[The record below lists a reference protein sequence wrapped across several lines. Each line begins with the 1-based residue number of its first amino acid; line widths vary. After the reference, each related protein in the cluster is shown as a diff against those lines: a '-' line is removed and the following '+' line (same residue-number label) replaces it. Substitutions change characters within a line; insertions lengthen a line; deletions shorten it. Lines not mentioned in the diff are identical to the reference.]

1 VVVLDDLSTGHRES
15 VPAGAE
21 LAHFDLGD
29 TERLKELLNRR
40 RFDAL
45 FHFAARAVVGDSM
58 RDPADY
64 FLNNVTKPL
73 AMLDCLRNAGVKKC
87 IFSSSAATYG
97 NPVKVPIAEDHPQLP
112 VNPYGETKLMF
123 ERVLQWYAV
132 AYGFSSVAF
141 RYFNAAGGAGDLGEL
156 HDRESHVIPL
166 MLQTI
171 SGRRAVFEMYGDDY
185 DTPDGSCVRD
195 YVHVLDIAL
204 AHLLGLAK
212 LEEPGFRAYNIG
224 TSTPCSVLELACIV
238 EETTGKKLNLRHG
251 ARRAGDPAVLYAT
264 NQKLRDELGWS
275 PKHSELRNIVRTAW
289 EWEQGQAGR

>member
-1 VVVLDDLSTGHRES
+1 LQSQ
-15 VPAGAE
+15 
-21 LAHFDLGD
+21 
-29 TERLKELLNRR
+29 
-40 RFDAL
+40 RFDAV

-73 AMLDCLRNAGVKKC
+73 AMLDCLRNAGVRKF

-112 VNPYGETKLMF
+112 VNPYGETKLMV
-123 ERVLQWYAV
+123 ERILHWYAV

-141 RYFNAAGGAGDLGEL
+141 RYFNAAGGAGELGEL

-195 YVHVLDIAL
+195 YVHVLDIAQ

-212 LEEPGFRAYNIG
+212 LEDPGFRAYNIG
-224 TSTPCSVLELACIV
+224 TATPCSVLELARIV
-238 EETTGKKLNLRHG
+238 EEVTGLKLNLRQA
-251 ARRAGDPAVLYAT
+251 ARRAGDPAVLCAT
-264 NQKLRDELGWS
+264 NEKLRNELGWT
-275 PKHSELRNIVRTAW
+275 PQHSDLRNIVRTAW
-289 EWEQGQAGR
+289 AWEQKQAERND